1 MRSLLLFFVFACILM
16 ISACD
21 DFIERKL
28 TGQTI
33 TVLAPADSA
42 ILSTTSVTFWWEE
55 VKGATKY
62 NIQIVKPSFSNIQYI
77 VADSNVAGDKFTA
90 NLQPGSYQWR
100 IKALNNSTQTDFFS
114 FSFSVDSSLNLGNQT
129 VQLLTPA
136 SNTVS
141 NQLSQ
146 TFTWAPVF
154 YTDDYRFEIL
164 SANGNT
170 VYTNAALATTTASY
184 TFTAD
189 GIYTWRVRAQNG
201 SSISPYSQA
210 TLILDNSPPPIP
222 VIVSPINNA
231 TVSNPFTLDWT
242 QTSDNGALIYDSLYL
257 YADAGEDTLIYSYGG
272 LVTSYTDSLTLGDY
286 FWKLRAVDSVN
297 NYSAYTSLYK
307 FTIQ

>member
-1 MRSLLLFFVFACILM
+1 MRSLLLFFVFAFILM

-42 ILSTTSVTFWWEE
+42 VLSATSVTFWWEE

-62 NIQIVKPSFSNIQYI
+62 NIQVVKPSFSNIQYI
-77 VADSNVAGDKFTA
+77 VADSNVAGDKFTV
-90 NLQPGSYQWR
+90 NLQPGAYQWR
-100 IKALNNSTQTDFFS
+100 IKALNNSTHTEFFT

-136 SNTVS
+136 SNTIS

-170 VYTNAALATTTASY
+170 VYTNAAVTGTSASY
-184 TFTAD
+184 TFTTD
-189 GIYTWRVRAQNG
+189 GVYTWRVRAQNS
-201 SSISPYSQA
+201 SSISPYTQA
-210 TLILDNSPPPIP
+210 RLVLDNTIPTTP
-222 VIVSPINNA
+222 VIVSPLNNT
-231 TVSNPFTLDWT
+231 TVTNPFTLNWT
-242 QTSDNGALIYDSLYL
+242 QPTDNGAIIYDSLYL
-257 YADAGEDTLIYSYGG
+257 YADLGQDTLLKTYGG
-272 LVTSYTDSLTLGDY
+272 LTTSYTDSLALGDY
-286 FWKLRAVDSVN
+286 FWKVRAIDSVN
-297 NYSAYTSLYK
+297 NYSSYTSLYK